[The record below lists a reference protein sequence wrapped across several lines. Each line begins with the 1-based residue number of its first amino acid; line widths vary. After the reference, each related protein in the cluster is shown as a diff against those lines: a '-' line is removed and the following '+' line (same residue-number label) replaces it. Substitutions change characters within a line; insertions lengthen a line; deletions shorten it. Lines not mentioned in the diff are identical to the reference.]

1 MNDSKA
7 WSQCEGQVIDKKYRL
22 ERFLG
27 STDHSAVFLTEVAQP
42 KPRKAAIKFI
52 PADFPRAEK
61 QGDVWA
67 AAATLNHPHLLRLY
81 AEGYCKLEGLEL
93 LYVVMEYAEENLGQ
107 FLPQRAMT
115 SEEMKQVL
123 RAATDVLVYL
133 HGKKLTHGHL
143 KPSNILATGDQ
154 LKFSSDTIRA
164 SGEARGLAR
173 ERDAYDAPET
183 EGSAVSP
190 ASDIWSLGVTLVEAL
205 TQQAPVLP
213 PGGQSEP
220 QIAATLGEPFLE
232 IARHTLRREAK
243 WRWSSAQIAARLSP
257 AVAAAKAAAAS
268 AGAAAK
274 ASATAATPAMPA
286 PAVTGKISPVD
297 VPLSKERAIPLA
309 KQTVKERAAPRV
321 DKRREE
327 ALNAANR
334 TLTLPSYVVPVFAAA
349 LALAAIIVLPR
360 ILRRHMETSLASIET
375 SSQAGAAK
383 PAAQAAAS
391 VPKPGDHPAQGE
403 APPATKPVANTATA
417 AENSG
422 GEARVAP
429 ASAAA
434 ATAPAT
440 VRGES
445 REATRTA
452 KSKVAPSARGEV
464 LEQVLPQ
471 TPEKALATISG
482 TVRVGVKAQV
492 DAAGNVSDVGLET
505 PGPSR
510 YFAEQAL
517 SAARHWVFNTPA
529 VDGRSVP
536 SEWLI
541 RFEFRQSGVKASAS
555 QSAP

>member
-7 WSQCEGQVIDKKYRL
+7 WSQYEGQVIDKKYRL

-52 PADFPRAEK
+52 PADFPGAEK

-67 AAATLNHPHLLRLY
+67 AAAALNHPNLLRLF
-81 AEGYCKLEGLEL
+81 AEGYCKLEGMEL

-107 FLPQRAMT
+107 FLPLRAMT
-115 SEEMKQVL
+115 SEEMRQVL
-123 RAATDVLVYL
+123 SVATDVLVYL

-143 KPSNILATGDQ
+143 KPSNVLAKGDQ

-164 SGEARGLAR
+164 PGEAPGLAR

-183 EGSAVSP
+183 AVSP
-190 ASDIWSLGVTLVEAL
+190 ASDVWSLGVTLVEAL

-213 PGGQSEP
+213 PDGRSEP
-220 QIAATLGEPFLE
+220 PIPATLGEPFLE
-232 IARHTLRREAK
+232 IAKHTLRREAK
-243 WRWSSAQIAARLSP
+243 WRWTSAQVAARLSP
-257 AVAAAKAAAAS
+257 AAGAPKAVAAS
-268 AGAAAK
+268 AGATTK
-274 ASATAATPAMPA
+274 ASATASVAPATPAP
-286 PAVTGKISPVD
+286 PVVGKMSPVD
-297 VPLSKERAIPLA
+297 VPLSRERAVPLA
-309 KQTVKERAAPRV
+309 KQAVNGRATPRV

-327 ALNAANR
+327 ALAAVNR
-334 TLTLPSYVVPVFAAA
+334 TTLTLPSYVVPVFAAV
-349 LALAAIIVLPR
+349 LALVAIIVLPK
-360 ILRRHMETSLASIET
+360 ILRRHMETSLASIER
-375 SSQAGAAK
+375 SSQSGAAK
-383 PAAQAAAS
+383 PAAEVAAG
-391 VPKPGDHPAQGE
+391 VPKPGDKPTQVE
-403 APPATKPVANTATA
+403 AHTAKPVAKDTVTVTAET
-417 AENSG
+417 S
-422 GEARVAP
+422 GEAGVAAVGAP
-429 ASAAA
+429 A
-434 ATAPAT
+434 ATAPRT
-440 VRGES
+440 RSDRG
-445 REATRTA
+445 EATRTT
-452 KSKVAPSARGEV
+452 KTMGSPSAPGEV
-464 LEQVLPQ
+464 LEQVLPKI
-471 TPEKALATISG
+471 PEKALATISG

-541 RFEFRQSGVKASAS
+541 RFEFRQSGVQASAS

>member
-7 WSQCEGQVIDKKYRL
+7 WSQYEGQVIDKKYRL

-52 PADFPRAEK
+52 PADFPGAEK

-67 AAATLNHPHLLRLY
+67 AAAALNHPNLLRLY
-81 AEGYCKLEGLEL
+81 AEGYCKLEGMEL

-107 FLPQRAMT
+107 FLPLRAMT
-115 SEEMKQVL
+115 GEEMRQVL
-123 RAATDVLVYL
+123 TVASDVLVYL

-143 KPSNILATGDQ
+143 KPSNVLAKADQ

-164 SGEARGLAR
+164 AGEALGLAR

-183 EGSAVSP
+183 AVSP
-190 ASDIWSLGVTLVEAL
+190 ASDVWSLGVTLVEAL
-205 TQQAPVLP
+205 TLQAPVLP
-213 PGGQSEP
+213 PDGRSEP
-220 QIAATLGEPFLE
+220 PIPATLGEPFLE

-243 WRWSSAQIAARLSP
+243 WRWTSAQVAACLSP
-257 AVAAAKAAAAS
+257 AAAAPKAVAAS
-268 AGAAAK
+268 AGATTK
-274 ASATAATPAMPA
+274 ASAAAVAPATPP
-286 PAVTGKISPVD
+286 PPVVGKISPVD
-297 VPLSKERAIPLA
+297 VPLSRERAVPLA
-309 KQTVKERAAPRV
+309 KQVVNERATPRV

-327 ALNAANR
+327 ALAAVNR
-334 TLTLPSYVVPVFAAA
+334 TTLTLPSYVVPVFAAV
-349 LALAAIIVLPR
+349 LAILAIIVLPK
-360 ILRRHMETSLASIET
+360 ILRRHMETSLASIER
-375 SSQAGAAK
+375 SSQSGAAK
-383 PAAQAAAS
+383 PAAEVAAG
-391 VPKPGDHPAQGE
+391 VPKPADKPTQVE
-403 APPATKPVANTATA
+403 APTVAKPVAKDTLTVTAET
-417 AENSG
+417 S
-422 GEARVAP
+422 GEAGVAP
-429 ASAAA
+429 VGAPA
-434 ATAPAT
+434 ATAPRT
-440 VRGES
+440 RSDRGE
-445 REATRTA
+445 ATKTTG
-452 KSKVAPSARGEV
+452 SPSARGEV
-464 LEQVLPQ
+464 LEQVLPKI
-471 TPEKALATISG
+471 PEKALATISG

-541 RFEFRQSGVKASAS
+541 RFEFRQSGVQASAR

>member
-7 WSQCEGQVIDKKYRL
+7 WSQYEGQVIDKKYRL

-52 PADFPRAEK
+52 PADFPGAEK

-67 AAATLNHPHLLRLY
+67 AAAALNHPNLLRLY
-81 AEGYCKLEGLEL
+81 AEGYCKLEGMEL

-107 FLPQRAMT
+107 FLPVRAMT
-115 SEEMKQVL
+115 SEEMRQVL
-123 RAATDVLVYL
+123 TVASDVLVYL
-133 HGKKLTHGHL
+133 HAKKLTHGHL
-143 KPSNILATGDQ
+143 KPSNVLAKADQ

-164 SGEARGLAR
+164 AGEVLGLGR
-173 ERDAYDAPET
+173 ELDAYDAPET
-183 EGSAVSP
+183 AGSALSP
-190 ASDIWSLGVTLVEAL
+190 ASDVWSLGVTLVEAL

-213 PGGQSEP
+213 PDGRSEP
-220 QIAATLGEPFLE
+220 PIPATLGEPFLE

-243 WRWSSAQIAARLSP
+243 WRWTSAQVAARLSS
-257 AVAAAKAAAAS
+257 AAAAPKAAAAS
-268 AGAAAK
+268 AGATTK
-274 ASATAATPAMPA
+274 ASAAALA
-286 PAVTGKISPVD
+286 PATSAPPVVGKVSPVD
-297 VPLSKERAIPLA
+297 IPLSTERAIPLA
-309 KQTVKERAAPRV
+309 KQAVSERAAPRV

-327 ALNAANR
+327 ALAAANR
-334 TLTLPSYVVPVFAAA
+334 TLALPSYVVPVFAAV
-349 LALAAIIVLPR
+349 LALVAIIVLPK
-360 ILRRHMETSLASIET
+360 ILRRHMETSLASIER
-375 SSQAGAAK
+375 SSQSGAAK
-383 PAAQAAAS
+383 PAAVAAG
-391 VPKPGDHPAQGE
+391 VPKPGDKPTQVE
-403 APPATKPVANTATA
+403 APTAKPVAKDTVTVTAET
-417 AENSG
+417 G
-422 GEARVAP
+422 GEAGVAP
-429 ASAAA
+429 PVGAPA
-434 ATAPAT
+434 ATAPRARSD
-440 VRGES
+440 RG
-445 REATRTA
+445 EATRTT
-452 KSKVAPSARGEV
+452 KTTGSPSARGEV
-464 LEQVLPQ
+464 LEQVLPKI
-471 TPEKALATISG
+471 PEKALATISG

-541 RFEFRQSGVKASAS
+541 RFEFRQSGVQASAS

>member
-7 WSQCEGQVIDKKYRL
+7 WSQYEGQVIDQKYRL

-52 PADFPRAEK
+52 PADFPGAEK

-67 AAATLNHPHLLRLY
+67 AAAALNHPNLLRLY
-81 AEGYCKLEGLEL
+81 AEGYCKLEGMEL

-107 FLPQRAMT
+107 FLPLRAM
-115 SEEMKQVL
+115 SGEEMRPVL
-123 RAATDVLVYL
+123 SVATDVLVYL

-143 KPSNILATGDQ
+143 KPSNVLAKGDL
-154 LKFSSDTIRA
+154 LKFSSDTIRPA
-164 SGEARGLAR
+164 GEALGLAR

-183 EGSAVSP
+183 AVSP
-190 ASDIWSLGVTLVEAL
+190 ASDVWSLGVTLVEAL

-213 PGGQSEP
+213 PDGRSEP
-220 QIAATLGEPFLE
+220 PIPATLGEPFLE

-243 WRWSSAQIAARLSP
+243 WRWTIAQVAARLSP
-257 AVAAAKAAAAS
+257 AAAAPKAVAAS
-268 AGAAAK
+268 AGAATK
-274 ASATAATPAMPA
+274 ASAAASVVPATPP
-286 PAVTGKISPVD
+286 PPVVGKISPVD
-297 VPLSKERAIPLA
+297 VPLSKERAVPLA
-309 KQTVKERAAPRV
+309 KQVVNERATPRV

-327 ALNAANR
+327 ALAAVNR
-334 TLTLPSYVVPVFAAA
+334 TTLTLPSYVVPVFAVV
-349 LALAAIIVLPR
+349 LALVAIIVLPK
-360 ILRRHMETSLASIET
+360 ILRRHMETSLASIER
-375 SSQAGAAK
+375 SSQQSGAAK
-383 PAAQAAAS
+383 PAAEVAAG
-391 VPKPGDHPAQGE
+391 VPKPGDKPTQVE
-403 APPATKPVANTATA
+403 APTAAKPVARDTVTVTA
-417 AENSG
+417 EPS
-422 GEARVAP
+422 GEAGVAP
-429 ASAAA
+429 VGAPAAA
-434 ATAPAT
+434 APRT
-440 VRGES
+440 RSDGG
-445 REATRTA
+445 EATRTT
-452 KSKVAPSARGEV
+452 KTTSSSSARGEV
-464 LEQVLPQ
+464 LEQVLPKI
-471 TPEKALATISG
+471 PEKALATISG

-541 RFEFRQSGVKASAS
+541 RFEFRQSGVQASSS

>member
-27 STDHSAVFLTEVAQP
+27 STDHSAVFLTEVAHP

-52 PADFPRAEK
+52 PADFPGAEQ

-67 AAATLNHPHLLRLY
+67 AAAELNHPNLLRLY
-81 AEGYCKLEGLEL
+81 AEGYCRLEGMEL
-93 LYVVMEYAEENLGQ
+93 LYVVMEHAEENLGQ
-107 FLPQRAMT
+107 FLPHRAMT

-123 RAATDVLVYL
+123 SIATDVLVYL
-133 HGKKLTHGHL
+133 HGKNLTHGHL
-143 KPSNILATGDQ
+143 KPSNVLATGDQ

-164 SGEARGLAR
+164 AGEVRGLAR
-173 ERDAYDAPET
+173 ELDAYDAPEMA
-183 EGSAVSP
+183 GSAVSP

-205 TQQAPVLP
+205 TQQVPILL

-220 QIAATLGEPFLE
+220 PIPATLGEPFFE

-257 AVAAAKAAAAS
+257 AAAAPKAVAAS
-268 AGAAAK
+268 AGATTK
-274 ASATAATPAMPA
+274 ASAAAAAPATPAP
-286 PAVTGKISPVD
+286 VIGRVSPVN
-297 VPLSKERAIPLA
+297 VPLSKERAVPLG
-309 KQTVKERAAPRV
+309 KPPVKERATPRV
-321 DKRREE
+321 DKRREQ
-327 ALNAANR
+327 ALEAANR
-334 TLTLPSYVVPVFAAA
+334 TLTLPSYVVPVFAAV

-375 SSQAGAAK
+375 SSQTGAAK
-383 PAAQAAAS
+383 PAVAAG
-391 VPKPGDHPAQGE
+391 VPKSGEKPAQVE
-403 APPATKPVANTATA
+403 APAVAKPVAPVEKDTATA
-417 AENSG
+417 EKSG
-422 GEARVAP
+422 GEAGVAP
-429 ASAAA
+429 VSAPAAS
-434 ATAPAT
+434 APAT
-440 VRGES
+440 RS
-445 REATRTA
+445 DRREAP
-452 KSKVAPSARGEV
+452 KSKKSAPSARGEV
-464 LEQVLPQ
+464 LEQVLPK
-471 TPEKALATISG
+471 TSEKALATISG

-517 SAARHWVFNTPA
+517 SAARRWVFSTPA

-541 RFEFRQSGVKASAS
+541 RFEFRQSGVKAFAN
-555 QSAP
+555 QSTP

>member
-7 WSQCEGQVIDKKYRL
+7 WSQYEGQVIDKKYRL

-52 PADFPRAEK
+52 PADFPGAEK

-67 AAATLNHPHLLRLY
+67 AAAALNHPNLLRLY
-81 AEGYCKLEGLEL
+81 AEGYCKLEGMEL

-107 FLPQRAMT
+107 FLPLRAMT
-115 SEEMKQVL
+115 SEEMRQVL
-123 RAATDVLVYL
+123 SVATDVLVYL

-143 KPSNILATGDQ
+143 KPSNVLAKADQ

-164 SGEARGLAR
+164 AGEALGLAR

-183 EGSAVSP
+183 TVSP
-190 ASDIWSLGVTLVEAL
+190 ASDVWSLGVTLVEAL
-205 TQQAPVLP
+205 TLQAPVLP
-213 PGGQSEP
+213 PDGRSEP
-220 QIAATLGEPFLE
+220 PIPSTLGEPFLE

-243 WRWSSAQIAARLSP
+243 WRWTSAQVAACLSP
-257 AVAAAKAAAAS
+257 AAAAPKAVAAS
-268 AGAAAK
+268 AGATTK
-274 ASATAATPAMPA
+274 ASAAAAVPATPP
-286 PAVTGKISPVD
+286 PPVVGKISPVD
-297 VPLSKERAIPLA
+297 VPLSRERAVPLA
-309 KQTVKERAAPRV
+309 KQVVNERATPRV

-327 ALNAANR
+327 ALAAVNR
-334 TLTLPSYVVPVFAAA
+334 TTLTLPSYVVPVFAAV
-349 LALAAIIVLPR
+349 LALVAIIVLPK
-360 ILRRHMETSLASIET
+360 ILRRHMETSLASIER
-375 SSQAGAAK
+375 SSQGGAAK
-383 PAAQAAAS
+383 QAGEVAAG
-391 VPKPGDHPAQGE
+391 VPKPGDKPTQVE
-403 APPATKPVANTATA
+403 APTAAKPVAKDTATVT
-417 AENSG
+417 AETSG
-422 GEARVAP
+422 KAGVAP
-429 ASAAA
+429 VGAPA
-434 ATAPAT
+434 ATAPRT
-440 VRGES
+440 RSDGGE
-445 REATRTA
+445 AARTT
-452 KSKVAPSARGEV
+452 KTTGSPPARGEV
-464 LEQVLPQ
+464 LEQVLPKI
-471 TPEKALATISG
+471 PEKALATISG
-482 TVRVGVKAQV
+482 TVRVGVRAQV

-541 RFEFRQSGVKASAS
+541 RFEFRQSGVQASSS